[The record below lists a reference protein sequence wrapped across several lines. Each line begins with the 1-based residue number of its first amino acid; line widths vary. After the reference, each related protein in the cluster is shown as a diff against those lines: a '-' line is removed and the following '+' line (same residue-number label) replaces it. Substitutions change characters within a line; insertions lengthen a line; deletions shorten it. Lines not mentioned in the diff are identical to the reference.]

1 MRDFWKMTKMEGD
14 QPRAVLWVQ
23 GEIEASEPWLNEQ
36 LGICAPDTFR
46 RALEEAEGM
55 PLTVVIDS
63 IGGNVLSGLAMYGML
78 RQRTGETAAEV
89 HVAYSAATLIL
100 AGCDKGKRML
110 TPGATLLYHNPATIA
125 QGDHRELAKT
135 AEFLEKLKENVIA
148 AYVDAT
154 GKDAEEISALMD
166 AETTYTAEEAIAAGW
181 ADSILERAGNGAELL
196 GGMSASAY
204 AKASMTANE
213 EMIRKTL
220 NRAEDSERA
229 RIALYA
235 RELRERG

>member
-14 QPRAVLWVQ
+14 QPRATLWVQ
-23 GEIEASEPWLNEQ
+23 GEIESSEPWLNSE

-46 RALEEAEGM
+46 AALEEVEGM

-78 RQRTGETAAEV
+78 RQRTGETTAEV

-135 AEFLEKLKENVIA
+135 VEFLGKLKDSVIA

-154 GKDAEEISALMD
+154 GKDAAEISALMD

-181 ADSILERAGNGAELL
+181 ADGILERTDAPKLL
-196 GGMSASAY
+196 GGMTARDY
-204 AKASMTANE
+204 VKASMAASE
-213 EMIRKTL
+213 DMIRKTL
-220 NRAEDSERA
+220 QRAEDSERE
-229 RIALYA
+229 RISLYA